1 MVSRKSQLQYAKAIR
16 CGNSICSSHGGQS
29 RFLMEETTISAA
41 IVSECHR
48 SHKREIA
55 RSRPMLAGVATSSWD
70 DRNKITRF
78 TETTCS
84 TLNLLEPI
92 NPKPLN
98 PTPSTLPVPESK
110 IPRGS
115 RFCCACL
122 SRPRSGSLPFQVPSL
137 PVGFRVVLFGRTQ
150 GSAIAYYNVLY
161 RILLYPQHQKT
172 LSF

>member
-1 MVSRKSQLQYAKAIR
+1 MR

-29 RFLMEETTISAA
+29 RFFPMEETTTSAA

-55 RSRPMLAGVATSSWD
+55 RSRPMLAGVANSSWD
-70 DRNKITRF
+70 YRNKITRF

-115 RFCCACL
+115 RLCCACL

-137 PVGFRVVLFGRTQ
+137 PVGFRVFFSDGSNGR
-150 GSAIAYYNVLY
+150 L
-161 RILLYPQHQKT
+161 
-172 LSF
+172 